1 MPFSIGQLL
10 RVAGQGIGAHQEGT
24 LQRKQAEAQAAERQR
39 VIDNEERR
47 LTETERANR
56 ERERISGLNAA
67 ESMLRHF
74 ESGGPSFSV
83 GADGRMSGT
92 GFGSAEEAGEF
103 RSGLPPAPPPSA
115 SAPTVRDTPEGP
127 VEWNGREW
135 VPLTVGGERVGPK
148 ASTAQ
153 RPTEQQARFGAVLP
167 RAETALEDIQGLLKD
182 FNNRV
187 PNRTLLGRLG
197 FGAGQFVTPEAEQR
211 YNQAAE
217 ALATA
222 ILRSESGAAITE
234 AEKEDYKRQ
243 FIPSPGDTPEL
254 IEQKLES
261 LAVTLNA
268 MRRLA
273 GPAAP
278 VDASAEGS
286 GGVTPDRAQALIHGG
301 GESDEQIL
309 ARILGGR

>member
-1 MPFSIGQLL
+1 MAFSIGQLL
-10 RVAGQGIGAHQEGT
+10 RVGAQGLGAHQEGT

-39 VIDNEERR
+39 VVDAEERR
-47 LTETERANR
+47 LSETERANR

-67 ESMLRHF
+67 AAMLRQF
-74 ESGGPSFSV
+74 ESGGPRFSV
-83 GADGRMSGT
+83 GADGSMSGS

-103 RSGLPPAPPPSA
+103 RSSLTPVAPPAA

-182 FNNRV
+182 FDNRV

-243 FIPSPGDTPEL
+243 FIPAPGDTPEL
-254 IEQKLES
+254 IRQKIES
-261 LAVTLNA
+261 LTVTLDA

-273 GPAAP
+273 GPAVPSVPEA
-278 VDASAEGS
+278 A
-286 GGVTPDRAQALIHGG
+286 GGVSPERAQSLIHGG